1 MRAKEVSSALKKK
14 GGRFLLRAATYFILT
29 VFVFVFVYPFLTML
43 LNSFKYDFELRDL
56 TKQWVL
62 TRLNFQNYSDA
73 AKHLNYMHSL
83 LNTLLVVVGSTAGH
97 ILSCSFIAYG
107 FARFNFRGKTVMFML
122 VILTMIVPHQ
132 TLQLSMFMQF
142 RYFDIWGILSL
153 LSGHASTGIASL
165 DAALAN
171 IHVLPMKDAG
181 ITLTNTYWPLVILSM
196 TGLAF
201 KNGLYIF
208 MLRQFF
214 NGVPDALEES
224 AYIDGSGTFRTFLTI
239 ILPLSIP
246 MMVTVFLFAFCWQ
259 WTDDFYTEMFFTSSK
274 IVLMPDIVDIPS
286 SLKTDYA
293 GQNMYYA
300 AIRNT
305 CGLCIILPLVILYA
319 FCQNFLVQGIERSGL
334 TAE

>member
-122 VILTMIVPHQ
+122 VILTMIIPAQLLMMPLYIQFAKLGWIGSFAPIIVPTWFGFGLNGALFIFLFRQ
-132 TLQLSMFMQF
+132 QLRSLPVSYEEAAKIEGCGSMRIYWSIIFPML
-142 RYFDIWGILSL
+142 RGTMLVAGILSAIWHWNDYFEPSAYLTGSRQL
-153 LSGHASTGIASL
+153 LTQMLSNLNSYVAAQESGLGIAVSPIQL
-165 DAALAN
+165 AAC
-171 IHVLPMKDAG
+171 V
-181 ITLTNTYWPLVILSM
+181 LVILPLLILYLVFQRQFIKSVDLS
-196 TGLAF
+196 GLA
-201 KNGLYIF
+201 NG
-208 MLRQFF
+208 
-214 NGVPDALEES
+214 
-224 AYIDGSGTFRTFLTI
+224 
-239 ILPLSIP
+239 
-246 MMVTVFLFAFCWQ
+246 
-259 WTDDFYTEMFFTSSK
+259 
-274 IVLMPDIVDIPS
+274 
-286 SLKTDYA
+286 
-293 GQNMYYA
+293 
-300 AIRNT
+300 
-305 CGLCIILPLVILYA
+305 
-319 FCQNFLVQGIERSGL
+319 
-334 TAE
+334 